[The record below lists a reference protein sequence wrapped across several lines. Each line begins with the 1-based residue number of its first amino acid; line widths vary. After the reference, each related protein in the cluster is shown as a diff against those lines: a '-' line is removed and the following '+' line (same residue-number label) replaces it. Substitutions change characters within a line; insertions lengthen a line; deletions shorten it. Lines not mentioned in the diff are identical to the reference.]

1 MIVSG
6 RDARM
11 VFSYILYI
19 YILTISTLCLA
30 AVRVRDPYRLCR
42 HHRQIDGYN
51 IIHVFYIN

>member
-11 VFSYILYI
+11 VFSYIYT

-30 AVRVRDPYRLCR
+30 DVRIRDPYRLCR
-42 HHRQIDGYN
+42 HRRQNDGYN

>member
-11 VFSYILYI
+11 VFSYIYT
-19 YILTISTLCLA
+19 YILTTSTLCLA